1 MSLQPLVD
9 TPIAIIPAR
18 GGSKRV
24 PRKNI
29 ADLNGAPL
37 VSYPIRTC
45 LQSGLFERVIVSTED
60 DEIAEIARTYG
71 AEVDKRPD
79 ALAADRAP
87 ATAVI
92 KDLLDRH
99 FPPPSRLD
107 NFCLVYPMAAFLTA
121 QDLQASAVKLSDYD
135 AVMGVSKYISHPYK
149 ALVEVDGNLEALWPD
164 LNAQQSQNYPETY
177 ASNGT
182 FCWMRT
188 DAFMDCLSLYPKR
201 LHGHVLPEDRAVD
214 IDTLEDLKR
223 ARRLKASHQK

>member
-1 MSLQPLVD
+1 MTD
-9 TPIAIIPAR
+9 RPIAIIPAR

-60 DEIAEIARTYG
+60 DEIEEIARAYG

-79 ALAADRAP
+79 VLAADKTP

-92 KDLLDRH
+92 KELLERCFSGAAQPDH
-99 FPPPSRLD
+99 
-107 NFCLVYPMAAFLTA
+107 FCLVYPMAVFLTA
-121 QDLQASAVKLSDYD
+121 QDLQGSAAQLPDYD
-135 AVMGVSKYISHPYK
+135 GVMGVSRYISHPYK
-149 ALVEVDGNLEALWPD
+149 ALIQIDGHLEALWPD

-182 FCWMRT
+182 FCWMHT
-188 DAFMDCLSLYPKR
+188 AAFMDCISFYPDR
-201 LHGHVLPEDRAVD
+201 LHGYVLPEDRAVD
-214 IDTLEDLKR
+214 IDTPEDLER
-223 ARRLKASHQK
+223 ARRMLALSAL

>member
-1 MSLQPLVD
+1 MQSLTD
-9 TPIAIIPAR
+9 RPIAIIPAR

-29 ADLNGAPL
+29 ADLNGEPL

-45 LQSGLFERVIVSTED
+45 LQSGLFEHVIVSTED
-60 DEIAEIARTYG
+60 DEIAEIARGYG

-79 ALAADRAP
+79 ALAADKTP

-92 KDLLDRH
+92 KEVLERRFSGAAQPDH
-99 FPPPSRLD
+99 
-107 NFCLVYPMAAFLTA
+107 FCLVYPMAAFLTA
-121 QDLQASAVKLSDYD
+121 QDLQASAIELSSHDG
-135 AVMGVSKYISHPYK
+135 VMGVSKYISHPYK

-188 DAFMDCLSLYPKR
+188 ETFMDCLSLYPKR
-201 LHGHVLPEDRAVD
+201 LHGYVLPEDRAVD